1 MARVALEKVGK
12 SFGKTVAV
20 NNLSLEVRDGELV
33 CLLGPSGSGKTTTLR
48 MIAGLEKPDEG
59 RIYIDDRV
67 VNDLPPPDRDIAM
80 VFQFPVI
87 YPGTNVRDN
96 LEFPLRQ
103 RGYRDED
110 VKKRV
115 VEIAEI
121 LKIRPILGKAASD
134 LNISERQRVAL
145 GRALV
150 RKPKALLLDEALT
163 NLETGLKLMMIA
175 ELKKLHEELRQT
187 TIYVTHDQSEA
198 MMMADRIAVFNL
210 GVLQQHDTPERLYS
224 DPKNLFVAGFIGS
237 PPMNFL
243 ECRFDEKK
251 GILAAENFQ
260 IDVSGSKDTIQER
273 ATSPEIILGIRPE
286 HISIHKMC
294 REKGHMKGKVDMAE
308 FVGDYL
314 SLDVQLDGKT
324 VKVLSPTSVEIEL
337 GEEMCIE
344 FEKFH
349 LFDKQTEEQI
359 IG

>member
-1 MARVALEKVGK
+1 MARVALENVAKR
-12 SFGKTVAV
+12 FGKTVAV
-20 NNLSLEVRDGELV
+20 DNLNLEIGDGELV

-48 MIAGLEKPDEG
+48 IIAGLETPDQG
-59 RIYIDDRV
+59 RIYIGDRV
-67 VNDLPPPDRDIAM
+67 VNDVPPSDRDIAM

-87 YPGTNVRDN
+87 YPGTTARDN
-96 LEFPLRQ
+96 LEFPLKQ

-110 VKKRV
+110 TKKRV
-115 VEIAEI
+115 EEIAEI
-121 LKIRPILGKAASD
+121 LKIRPILRQPGSD

-163 NLETGLKLMMIA
+163 NLETALKLMMIA
-175 ELKKLHEELRQT
+175 ELKKLHEDLHQT

-210 GVLQQHDTPERLYS
+210 GVLQQYDTPESLYS

-243 ECRFDEKK
+243 ECKFDARTSRVL
-251 GILAAENFQ
+251 GTANLQ
-260 IDVSGSKDTIQER
+260 IDVSRSRDALEQRVRG
-273 ATSPEIILGIRPE
+273 PEVILGVRPE
-286 HISIHKMC
+286 HISVHQACDRKDHV
-294 REKGHMKGKVDMAE
+294 KGTVDIAE

-314 SLDVQLDGKT
+314 SLDVQVDGKT
-324 VKVLSPTSVEIEL
+324 VKVLSARAAEIEP
-337 GEEMCIE
+337 GQQICIQ
-344 FEKFH
+344 FERFH
-349 LFDKQTEEQI
+349 LFDKQTEEM